1 MFGLLNSPGNDELEP
16 NAYKNCRGRF
26 YFFWNCIKTSGRPV
40 LVALMTGPAAY
51 TAEESDTE
59 RLVNEATRRLRQ
71 IFGRENVPL
80 PKEVTVVRWLND
92 PFSYGSYS
100 YVGPKTQTGDYD
112 VMAKAVGRIYFAG
125 EATCGTH
132 PATVHGAYISG
143 LRAAGEVLESLL
155 GPVQV
160 PEPLI
165 VRKVKAEVPPTPNG
179 IKHKKGYVSIWEPIN
194 PPALQTATDPVN
206 SEAEAYEAKV
216 ISAILT
222 ELGERPV
229 KPVKMEVVNPY
240 LLYSNDH
247 WYDVKST
254 CDAKKAA
261 ATGRPDA
268 KAERDEIRAAVGE
281 KWRMLPE
288 EMKKPYIDKAEQS
301 RKSNTEINEKI
312 KAWDRAAERIR
323 REFIAN
329 NTPPKGVNVSKGL
342 SAIEV
347 GSGRKGRKL
356 SGYEE

>member
-1 MFGLLNSPGNDELEP
+1 MFGLLNSPGDGELEQ

-40 LVALMTGPAAY
+40 LVALMTGPAAH
-51 TAEESDTE
+51 TVEELSTE
-59 RLVNEATRRLRQ
+59 MLVDEATKRLRQ

-80 PKEVTVVRWLND
+80 PKEVTVVRWLSD

-155 GPVQV
+155 GPIRV

-165 VRKVKAEVPPTPNG
+165 ARKTKIEAPATPNG

-194 PPALQTATDPVN
+194 PPAAQTTTDTVN
-206 SEAEAYEAKV
+206 SEAEVYEAK
-216 ISAILT
+216 IIGAILT

-247 WYDVKST
+247 WYDIKKT

-261 ATGRPDA
+261 VTGRADA

-281 KWRMLPE
+281 RWRMLPE
-288 EMKKPYIDKAEQS
+288 EMKKPYIEKAEQS
-301 RKSNTEINEKI
+301 RKSNAETNERS
-312 KAWDRAAERIR
+312 KAWDREAERIR
-323 REFIAN
+323 REYIAIN
-329 NTPPKGVNVSKGL
+329 APPEGVNVHKGP